1 MELFRETHAIG
12 YEVFGEEK
20 MAQIIRRGM
29 LAGTIKKMRG
39 VRNMHPQELADAID
53 IPLSTLGR
61 IEQTLTV
68 PDEALLKKIEAAL
81 DFTFPDDV
89 LPIEISQAFSLKD
102 GCQIINGDQ

>member
-1 MELFRETHAIG
+1 MESFRETHAVG

-39 VRNMHPQELADAID
+39 QRNMHPQDLADAIGV
-53 IPLSTLGR
+53 PLATLGR

-68 PDEALLKKIEAAL
+68 PDEALLKKIEHVL
-81 DFTFPDDV
+81 DFTFPEDV
-89 LPIEISQAFSLKD
+89 LPIEINQEVFIKD
-102 GCQIINGDQ
+102 GCQIISGDQ

>member
-1 MELFRETHAIG
+1 MENFRETHAIG

-39 VRNMHPQELADAID
+39 QRNMHPQKLADAIGV
-53 IPLSTLGR
+53 PLSTLGR

-68 PDEALLKKIEAAL
+68 PDDVLLKKIEVAL
-81 DFTFPDDV
+81 DFTFPVDL
-89 LPIEISQAFSLKD
+89 LPIEINQAFSLKD
-102 GCQIINGDQ
+102 GCRIIDGDQ